1 MMKHHTLPLTLIAC
15 AYLLSCG
22 GPAEQGSLGSRGKS
36 VIVVAVDGVRAD
48 ALGCYGAAAATP
60 NFDALAAESVRFE
73 WAFAQAADPAVS
85 FAGLLTGLYPTTAGV
100 RAPGDRLRD
109 EAETLAEAVS
119 GSGMATAAF
128 VEGSS
133 GGNDYGLAQ
142 GFDQF
147 YLGPGPGEQAAA
159 WLDDHAD
166 DNYLLVLR
174 GWSAGWQMS
183 AAAQGI
189 EAPEGFFERLQEVL
203 VSDGGDEPRAM
214 EPADLEFARA
224 LYADRVRA
232 VDGALGEFIDWLE
245 EGGLADRVTLVVL
258 GTSGLDLGQ
267 HGATGRVSLHATVTR
282 VPLLVR
288 FPGGGESRS
297 VDRIVEVVD
306 VMPTVLDLAGL
317 ATPATVQGQSL
328 IPLLEGQGKPPY
340 LAFSEA
346 SDRGGQRAI
355 ALAGYRL
362 VQVGEASQLFN
373 LIVDPF
379 ELEDIAATEQ
389 DRVDV
394 LLRHL
399 DDWQKMVA
407 ATSLDPELRSEEELD
422 PETLERLRSLGY
434 IH

>member
-1 MMKHHTLPLTLIAC
+1 MKHVSLGVTVIIC
-15 AYLLSCG
+15 ASLLSCG
-22 GPAEQGSLGSRGKS
+22 GPAEEEGSLELGGDSLI
-36 VIVVAVDGVRAD
+36 VIAVDGVRAD
-48 ALGCYGAAAATP
+48 ALGCYGAAEATP
-60 NFDALAAESVRFE
+60 EFDALSAESVRFE
-73 WAFAQAADPAVS
+73 WAFAQAPDPAVS
-85 FAGLLTGLYPTTAGV
+85 FTALLTGLYPTTAGV

-109 EAETLAEAVS
+109 EAETLAEVAS

-128 VEGSS
+128 VEGAA

-147 YLGPGPGEQAAA
+147 YLGPSPGAKAAA
-159 WLDDHAD
+159 WLEEYGDDD
-166 DNYLLVLR
+166 FLLVLR

-183 AAAQGI
+183 AATQ
-189 EAPEGFFERLQEVL
+189 EMQAPEGFYERLQQAL
-203 VSDGGDEPRAM
+203 VSDGGDEPRAL

-224 LYADRVRA
+224 LYADRVRGVDRA
-232 VDGALGEFIDWLE
+232 LGQFVDGLE
-245 EGGLADRVTLVVL
+245 ATGLANRVTLVVL
-258 GTSGLDLGQ
+258 GTGGLDLGQ
-267 HGATGRVSLHATVTR
+267 HGATGRVSLHSTVAR
-282 VPLLVR
+282 VPLLIR

-297 VDRIVEVVD
+297 VDRIVELVD
-306 VMPTVLDLAGL
+306 VMPTLLDVAGID
-317 ATPATVQGQSL
+317 TPATVQGQSL
-328 IPLLEGQGKPPY
+328 IPLLEGQGRPPY

-346 SDRGGQRAI
+346 PTRSGQRAI

-373 LIVDPF
+373 LATDPL
-379 ELEDIAATEQ
+379 ELEDIAAAEQ

-407 ATSLDPELRSEEELD
+407 ASSLDPELRSEEELD